1 MQAKPLEDGRS
12 IMRSKEIEFHEL
24 SRIGKGYGK
33 LHGQCQG
40 HLTINMHH
48 KQTDASTKLQSCG
61 H

>member
-1 MQAKPLEDGRS
+1 MQSKPLEGGRS
-12 IMRSKEIEFHEL
+12 IMRSKEIEFHEP
-24 SRIGKGYGK
+24 SRFGKRYSK

-48 KQTDASTKLQSCG
+48 KQTDASTKSQSCG